1 MPIPLS
7 STTGI
12 PSSWYIPLV
21 KHLTLRQIVLFGM
34 LGALTFAAKVAMAGL
49 PNIEPVSLFVML
61 FAVVFGKKCLYPI
74 YTYVAMEFLF
84 YGLHLWSI
92 NYLYIWLILAIAA
105 GLLREIKHP
114 MMWAVISGAFG
125 LLFGLLCVPV
135 YIVSGGI
142 EFAVSWWISGIPFDI
157 THAIGNFVIALV
169 LFVPLRKL
177 LTKLYIRIVP

>member
-1 MPIPLS
+1 
-7 STTGI
+7 
-12 PSSWYIPLV
+12 
-21 KHLTLRQIVLFGM
+21 
-34 LGALTFAAKVAMAGL
+34 MAGL